1 MDEQL
6 YKLTTHH
13 PQKKKKIKKIIIYP
27 ATVLSITERNIAHVC
42 VCMQGGIESPP
53 PAPLM
58 SFISAAKAEY
68 RPGCFFH
75 HITSLADNQLYPI
88 TSCHNFSFRKSTGL
102 SCHYPFRVCP
112 ALTLKGEGK
121 INGISVWVCLQT
133 EGKEGKWLGSDVPR
147 HENIKWNISNLF
159 PGNFIRN
166 YFRLESAVLIKLP
179 LLEKKKSYFNQIK
192 WLWKP
197 LLNTTACNLTESQAQ
212 FPKTS
217 IKPLSGIRSARF
229 GPL

>member
-1 MDEQL
+1 M
-6 YKLTTHH
+6 Y
-13 PQKKKKIKKIIIYP
+13 
-27 ATVLSITERNIAHVC
+27 VC
-42 VCMQGGIESPP
+42 ACKGGLNPP